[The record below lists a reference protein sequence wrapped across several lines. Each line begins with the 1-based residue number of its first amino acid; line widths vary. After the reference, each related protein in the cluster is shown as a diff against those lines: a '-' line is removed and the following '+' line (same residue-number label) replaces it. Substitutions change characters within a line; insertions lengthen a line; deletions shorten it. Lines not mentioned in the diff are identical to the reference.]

1 MKESKFD
8 KLAKEIAEDYEDKGK
23 SPQEAMEIGEA
34 TAAKIGRAKFGKRKF
49 AKMGQKAEFDKD
61 FDMDKAD
68 RNQDGEI
75 SDWEMAVGNKVAKG
89 IRESDKSNSSDS
101 VQAVLDGYRAANKG
115 SLMILTPILIGVGLL
130 EIYKRVSDKPESS
143 EVSAAEVSDNS
154 ETSEPFD
161 RMPGATQIVDNMVQ
175 RRKANNILFEK
186 NAPTLWPSGGLT
198 VVNMI
203 DAIQRGDNLPEFPT
217 TKI

>member
-68 RNQDGEI
+68 RNKDGEI